1 MEYRGDGEC
10 NCGETCTSC
19 QTDCGSCDAAPPTTN
34 ISVKRKSNSENVT
47 NLFLRPDTYTI
58 EFTDADNVGGSG
70 LKTCQYKIYSCDS
83 NGENCTEKE
92 PLTNRTCNGSL
103 ERILGPSTS
112 YNLDNG
118 WRYLIY
124 SLVTDNADNDSTP
137 AYQYLRTDFTPPTT
151 EIK

>member
-34 ISVKRKSNSENVT
+34 ISVKRKSNSEDT
-47 NLFLRPDTYTI
+47 TDAFLRPDTYTI
-58 EFTDADNVGGSG
+58 LFTDSDNVGGSG

-83 NGENCTEKE
+83 NGSNCTEKE
-92 PLTNRTCNGSL
+92 PLTNRTCNGSI

-124 SLVTDNADNDSTP
+124 SLVTDNANNSGSNQ
-137 AYQYLRTDFTPPTT
+137 QYLRTDFTPPTT